1 MICTRFQSTI
11 KFLCALAS
19 LALAPAAFANH
30 GPGTS
35 GGGSYTVSGEVLK
48 QGKFDLTLREDFTQF
63 EKIKS
68 AEAERRAEKAGAF
81 DALEN
86 AYLTSFS
93 IAYGVTEELQLGAT
107 IGYYSG
113 HNFID

>member
-1 MICTRFQSTI
+1 MTRTRSQFVYQVSV
-11 KFLCALAS
+11 CAGAS

-68 AEAERRAEKAGAF
+68 AEAESRAEK
-81 DALEN
+81 
-86 AYLTSFS
+86 
-93 IAYGVTEELQLGAT
+93 
-107 IGYYSG
+107 SG
-113 HNFID
+113 DSMRWKTPT